1 MPEVNQS
8 ADNDETLDKAARG
21 VLERLERP
29 TGVTQVGDARMGE
42 NGARVVD
49 ATRAAGVDIAALLAD
64 AGVDYVEPPVATN
77 PGQQGP
83 EDLEATGK

>member
-8 ADNDETLDKAARG
+8 ADNDETLDQAARS
-21 VLERLERP
+21 VLERLGRP
-29 TGVTQVGDARMGE
+29 TGVTQVGDAIMGE

-49 ATRAAGVDIAALLAD
+49 ATRAEGVDIAALLAA
-64 AGVDYVEPPVATN
+64 AGVEYVEPPVASN
-77 PGQQGP
+77 PRQEGQ